1 MSCFNGCFGWLQ
13 GSPKPVEKNQVE
25 SQLTNLK
32 ASEEENGNSRQGS
45 KGFKTESG
53 RFQTESGRFHY
64 SVTGMQLPES
74 PQRRSSKGVKYSN
87 TGMPLYDEGD
97 ANITPPMRTPVL
109 VSMRNRTE
117 TVNFLVKCD
126 CFEEAQQQRQVVG
139 KECQWQMGCELE
151 QWRRLLR
158 QTEFSEP
165 ERAEAPGVDVREQEQ
180 VDSQC
185 KQPERELEALLSHR
199 HANAGARREEEGVI
213 EENVLK
219 HRHATAV
226 NVIGIDGDD

>member
-1 MSCFNGCFGWLQ
+1 
-13 GSPKPVEKNQVE
+13 
-25 SQLTNLK
+25 
-32 ASEEENGNSRQGS
+32 
-45 KGFKTESG
+45 
-53 RFQTESGRFHY
+53 
-64 SVTGMQLPES
+64 
-74 PQRRSSKGVKYSN
+74 
-87 TGMPLYDEGD
+87 
-97 ANITPPMRTPVL
+97 
-109 VSMRNRTE
+109 MRNRTE

-199 HANAGARREEEGVI
+199 LGHARFFGEDSPNSQFV
-213 EENVLK
+213 
-219 HRHATAV
+219 
-226 NVIGIDGDD
+226 

>member
-1 MSCFNGCFGWLQ
+1 
-13 GSPKPVEKNQVE
+13 
-25 SQLTNLK
+25 
-32 ASEEENGNSRQGS
+32 
-45 KGFKTESG
+45 
-53 RFQTESGRFHY
+53 
-64 SVTGMQLPES
+64 MQLPES

-87 TGMPLYDEGD
+87 TGMPLYDEGGRQHYTTD
-97 ANITPPMRTPVL
+97 
-109 VSMRNRTE
+109 
-117 TVNFLVKCD
+117 
-126 CFEEAQQQRQVVG
+126 EEAQQQRQVVG